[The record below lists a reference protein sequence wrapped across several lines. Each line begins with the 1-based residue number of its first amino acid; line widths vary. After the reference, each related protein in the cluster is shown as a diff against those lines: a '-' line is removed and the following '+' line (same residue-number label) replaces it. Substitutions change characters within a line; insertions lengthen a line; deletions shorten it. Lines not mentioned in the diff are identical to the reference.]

1 MRVMAIVVAFFGIAG
16 ALLTLFMERR
26 REFGIYRSLGF
37 STGQIA
43 QMTLL
48 EGLGMG
54 IVSYALSTVVGTTL
68 AVLLIRV
75 INLRSFN
82 WTIFFYPSLEPYI
95 WTAVTAIVA
104 SLGAAA
110 YPIWKVCRTYPQM
123 QIREE

>member
-1 MRVMAIVVAFFGIAG
+1 MG
-16 ALLTLFMERR
+16 A
-26 REFGIYRSLGF
+26 
-37 STGQIA
+37 
-43 QMTLL
+43 
-48 EGLGMG
+48 
-54 IVSYALSTVVGTTL
+54 VSYSLAIGVGTVL

-82 WTIFFYPSLEPYI
+82 WTIFFYPEPGPYV
-95 WTAVTAIVA
+95 WTAITALVA

>member
-1 MRVMAIVVAFFGIAG
+1 VA
-16 ALLTLFMERR
+16 R
-26 REFGIYRSLGF
+26 
-37 STGQIA
+37 
-43 QMTLL
+43 MTLL

-54 IVSYALSTVVGTTL
+54 GVSFVLSTVAGTVL
-68 AVLLIRV
+68 AWLLIRV

-82 WTIFFYPSLEPYI
+82 WTIFYHPAIEPYLI
-95 WTAVTAIVA
+95 TAATAIVA